1 MSNSSL
7 HLPFTLSHIV
17 LGFSDVSYPNS
28 NLKEESNV
36 GRIMAEMELD
46 SMDLDIDLGSV
57 DDSNEPLDVAN
68 TSAEYAVS
76 SSQISDSELA
86 PHKVYIRGL
95 EDLAT
100 SDIQAFSFEHYPLT
114 ENPPRVEWI
123 DDTSA
128 NLVFGGEETAMVA
141 LQHFTLASNKIEYL
155 PLSQL
160 RAAKTL
166 STHPGSSLYVRI
178 AAITDQKR
186 PRAYE
191 ASRFYMMHPE
201 HDPRE
206 QRRRP
211 GGFQG
216 ISDYR
221 RKAYSNDEHRRR
233 RRKDKGDG
241 FDASMYDDGGPSDK
255 RDSLSSSANER
266 GIEGRR
272 NAPLHGDAYRPARD
286 ERNGARTSRDRSA
299 SPTGR
304 NGHTPPPSY
313 RSRDPHPFPHENKG
327 KELFPSMTRSGGD
340 ADRNAKDLFSSK
352 MLTADITEGFH
363 LTKSALARK
372 AAPKC
377 KDVLNN
383 RMRAAEVKTE
393 LFPDKVNPGKH
404 SRSDAFDAADATAD
418 LFANRMSVPFTD
430 GSSSRKSP
438 SYGLR
443 SSDSGSQTGGGD
455 VDIGLNIRGA
465 SRKQDQGFLIR
476 GGAAVNAIGTIKELF
491 PGKAAGNAGKELFAE
506 KVEGRGGRRNRAED
520 MFY

>member
-1 MSNSSL
+1 
-7 HLPFTLSHIV
+7 
-17 LGFSDVSYPNS
+17 
-28 NLKEESNV
+28 
-36 GRIMAEMELD
+36 MELD

-57 DDSNEPLDVAN
+57 DDFNQPLAVTN
-68 TSAEYAVS
+68 QSAEYALS
-76 SSQISDSELA
+76 ASQISDTELA
-86 PHKVYIRGL
+86 PHKIYIRGL
-95 EDLAT
+95 EDLTT

-114 ENPPRVEWI
+114 EIPPRVEWI

-128 NLVFGGEETAMVA
+128 NLVFGSEETAMAA
-141 LQHFTLASNKIEYL
+141 LRHFALGSNKTEYL

-178 AAITDQKR
+178 ASITDQKR

-206 QRRRP
+206 QRRRT
-211 GGFQG
+211 GNIQG
-216 ISDYR
+216 NSEYR
-221 RKAYSNDEHRRR
+221 RKAYLNDEHRRR
-233 RRKDKGDG
+233 RRKDKQDG
-241 FDASMYDDGGPSDK
+241 FEASMYDGETSSK

-266 GIEGRR
+266 GIGRR
-272 NAPLHGDAYRPARD
+272 NEARLRGESYRPARD
-286 ERNGARTSRDRSA
+286 ERNGPRTSRDRSA

-304 NGHTPPPSY
+304 NGHTPPPTY

-327 KELFPSMTRSGGD
+327 KELFPSVIRSGRD
-340 ADRNAKDLFSSK
+340 AVRNAKDLFSSK
-352 MLTADITEGFH
+352 MLTTDTTEER
-363 LTKSALARK
+363 LYSTKPALARET
-372 AAPKC
+372 ATNC
-377 KDVLNN
+377 KNISSN
-383 RMRAAEVKTE
+383 RVHAVEVKKE
-393 LFPDKVNPGKH
+393 LFPDKVNPSKH

-418 LFANRMSVPFTD
+418 LFAIGLSVPFTD

-438 SYGLR
+438 THDRRY
-443 SSDSGSQTGGGD
+443 SDSGSQTDGGD
-455 VDIGLNIRGA
+455 VDIGLSIRGA
-465 SRKQDQGFLIR
+465 SRKQSQGLLIR

>member
-1 MSNSSL
+1 
-7 HLPFTLSHIV
+7 
-17 LGFSDVSYPNS
+17 
-28 NLKEESNV
+28 
-36 GRIMAEMELD
+36 MAEMELD

-57 DDSNEPLDVAN
+57 DDLNQPLAVTN
-68 TSAEYAVS
+68 KSAESALS
-76 SSQISDSELA
+76 ASQISDSELA

-95 EDLAT
+95 EDLTT

-114 ENPPRVEWI
+114 KNPPRVEWI

-128 NLVFGGEETAMVA
+128 NLVFGSEETAMVA
-141 LQHFTLASNKIEYL
+141 LRHFALASDETEYL

-178 AAITDQKR
+178 ASITDQKR

-211 GGFQG
+211 GNIQG
-216 ISDYR
+216 NGDYR

-233 RRKDKGDG
+233 KRKDKEDG
-241 FDASMYDDGGPSDK
+241 FEASMYDDGEPSSK

-266 GIEGRR
+266 GIERR
-272 NAPLHGDAYRPARD
+272 NNARLRGDSYRPARD
-286 ERNGARTSRDRSA
+286 ERNGPRISRDRSA

-304 NGHTPPPSY
+304 NGHTPPPTY

-327 KELFPSMTRSGGD
+327 KELFPSIIRPGRD

-352 MLTADITEGFH
+352 MLATDTTER
-363 LTKSALARK
+363 LYSTKPALARK
-372 AAPKC
+372 TATNC
-377 KDVLNN
+377 KSISSN
-383 RMRAAEVKTE
+383 RVHAAEVKKE
-393 LFPDKVNPGKH
+393 LFPDKVNPSKH
-404 SRSDAFDAADATAD
+404 SRSDAFDTADATAD
-418 LFANRMSVPFTD
+418 LFATGLSVPFTD

-438 SYGLR
+438 IHNRR
-443 SSDSGSQTGGGD
+443 SSDSGSQTDGGD
-455 VDIGLNIRGA
+455 VDLGLNIRGA
-465 SRKQDQGFLIR
+465 SRKQSQGFLIR

-506 KVEGRGGRRNRAED
+506 KVEGRGARRNRAED

>member
-1 MSNSSL
+1 
-7 HLPFTLSHIV
+7 
-17 LGFSDVSYPNS
+17 
-28 NLKEESNV
+28 
-36 GRIMAEMELD
+36 MAEMELD

-57 DDSNEPLDVAN
+57 DDFNQALAVTN
-68 TSAEYAVS
+68 KSAEYALS
-76 SSQISDSELA
+76 ASQISDSELA

-95 EDLAT
+95 EDLTT
-100 SDIQAFSFEHYPLT
+100 SDIQAFSLEHYPLT

-128 NLVFGGEETAMVA
+128 NLVFGSEETAMVA
-141 LQHFTLASNKIEYL
+141 LRHFAFASDKTEYL

-178 AAITDQKR
+178 ASITDQKR

-211 GGFQG
+211 GNIQG
-216 ISDYR
+216 NSDYR

-233 RRKDKGDG
+233 RRKDKADG
-241 FDASMYDDGGPSDK
+241 FEASMYDDGEPSSK

-266 GIEGRR
+266 GIERR
-272 NAPLHGDAYRPARD
+272 NNARHRGDSYRPARD
-286 ERNGARTSRDRSA
+286 ERNGPRTSRDRSA

-304 NGHTPPPSY
+304 NGHTPPPTY

-327 KELFPSMTRSGGD
+327 KELFPSIIRSGRD

-352 MLTADITEGFH
+352 MLTTDTTER
-363 LTKSALARK
+363 LYSTEPALARDT
-372 AAPKC
+372 ATNC
-377 KDVLNN
+377 NN
-383 RMRAAEVKTE
+383 ISSNRVHAAEVKKE
-393 LFPDKVNPGKH
+393 LFPDKVNPSKH

-418 LFANRMSVPFTD
+418 LFASGLSVPFTD

-438 SYGLR
+438 FHDRR
-443 SSDSGSQTGGGD
+443 SSDSGSQSDGGE
-455 VDIGLNIRGA
+455 VDLGLNIRGA
-465 SRKQDQGFLIR
+465 SKKQSQGFLIR